1 MAATQSTL
9 HTYVYAHTGIRT
21 YVQKLLSSA
30 NNQTHTAHMFVT
42 KIENV
47 CVGGEG
53 GTEVFMN
60 TFVK

>member
-9 HTYVYAHTGIRT
+9 HTYVYTHTGIRT

-30 NNQTHTAHMFVT
+30 NNQTHIAHMLVT

-47 CVGGEG
+47 CVRGEG
-53 GTEVFMN
+53 L
-60 TFVK
+60 KCL